1 MNIKQKDTKGVF
13 NVIGRVS
20 RVIGPVV
27 EIAGVHDAQ
36 MLELVEVGESRL
48 VGEIVRLDGERASV
62 QVYED
67 TTGLAPGE
75 DVFGSGMPLSCEL
88 GPGLIGTIFDG
99 IQRPLVRIR
108 EKTGEFITKG
118 IHLPNLERDKKWH
131 FVPAKGIGD
140 EVKQGETIG
149 TVQETSLIEHRI
161 AVPHRSGGVLKFIAN
176 ESDYTLDETIA
187 KIDTGKGDTELRLYQ
202 RWAVRIA
209 RPYVQ
214 KLPLSIPLITGQRVI
229 DTLFPLAKGGCV
241 AVPGGFGT
249 GKTIIQH
256 ALAKWCD
263 ADIIVFIGCG
273 ERGNE
278 ITNMLT
284 EFPELIDP
292 RTGKPMM
299 ERSIIIANTSNMPVA
314 AREASIYTGI
324 TMAEYYRDMGYHVAV
339 MADSTSRWA
348 EALREL
354 SGRME
359 EMPADEGY
367 PAYLPTRLAE
377 FYERAGMV
385 TTNSGRKG
393 SVTIIGSV
401 SPQGGDFSEPVT
413 QHTRR
418 FVRCFWALDRQLANA
433 RHYPAVSWLDSYS
446 EYVEEVG
453 DWWEKNISD
462 EWSTLRT
469 RIIELMQRESRLQQ
483 VVKLVGPDV
492 LPDSQRIILEV
503 ATMFKNAFLQ
513 QNAFDKI
520 DMYSVAEKQT
530 KMLKIILT
538 YYESGVEMIKKGATL
553 VKLKRMKVYNE
564 ITKMKFTVPN
574 DEVEKLDALLKKL
587 TRAMD
592 DLGAFYDTPAE
603 L

>member
-1 MNIKQKDTKGVF
+1 MNAKGGIH
-13 NVIGRVS
+13 NVIGRVY

-27 EIAGVHDAQ
+27 EVADVKDAQ
-36 MLELVEVGESRL
+36 MLELVEVGADRL
-48 VGEIVRLDGERASV
+48 IGEIVRLEEDKAIV
-62 QVYED
+62 QVYEE

-99 IQRPLVRIR
+99 VQRPLERIR
-108 EKTGEFITKG
+108 EQSGEFISKG
-118 IHLPNLERDKKWH
+118 VHVPNLDRTRKWH
-131 FVPAKGIGD
+131 FVPSKG
-140 EVKQGETIG
+140 VGEDVSGGSVIG
-149 TVQETSLIEHRI
+149 TVQETDVIEHRVL
-161 AVPHRSGGVLKFIAN
+161 VPVDLSGVLKSIVP
-176 ESDYTLDETIA
+176 EGDYTLEQVIA
-187 KIDTGKGDTELRLYQ
+187 KLDTEDGEKEILLYQ
-202 RWAVRIA
+202 RWPVRIG
-209 RPYVQ
+209 RPYAER
-214 KLPLSIPLITGQRVI
+214 LPLSIPLITGQRVI
-229 DTLFPLAKGGCV
+229 DILFPLAKGGCV

-263 ADIIVFIGCG
+263 ADIIIFIGCG

-278 ITNMLT
+278 ITNMLI
-284 EFPELIDP
+284 EFPELVDP
-292 RTGKPMM
+292 RTGRPMM

-367 PAYLPTRLAE
+367 PAYLSTRLAE

-385 TTNSGRKG
+385 STYSGGEG
-393 SVTIIGSV
+393 SVTVIGSV
-401 SPQGGDFSEPVT
+401 SPPGGDFSEPVT

-446 EYVEEVG
+446 EYIDEVG
-453 DWWEKNISD
+453 DWWTKNVSD
-462 EWSTLRT
+462 EWTELRT
-469 RIIELMQRESRLQQ
+469 RIMELLQRENRLQQ

-492 LPDSQRIILEV
+492 LPDSQRLILEV

-513 QNAFDKI
+513 QNAFDKV
-520 DMYSVAEKQT
+520 DMFSVAEKQV

-538 YYESGVEMIKKGATL
+538 YYDRGAEMIKKGATL
-553 VKLKRMKVYNE
+553 VKLKRMKSYGE
-564 ITKMKFTVPN
+564 IAKMKFTVPN
-574 DEVEKLDALLKKL
+574 DEVEKLDDLLKKL
-587 TRAMD
+587 NRAMD